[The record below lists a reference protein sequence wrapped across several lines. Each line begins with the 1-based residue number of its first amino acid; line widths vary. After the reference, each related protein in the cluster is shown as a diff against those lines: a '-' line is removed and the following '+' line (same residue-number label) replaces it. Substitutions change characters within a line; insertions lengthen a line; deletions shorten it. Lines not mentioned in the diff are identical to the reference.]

1 MDSVGA
7 AESGGRHLR
16 YVDVRPYALPG
27 TLGELI
33 GPVRGEVTLPR
44 ALAWGLRRTFDVGDF
59 DQRRLLY
66 EIVVQE
72 ANSATDLA
80 EYLNR
85 GLLAELWLRLTLPQ
99 RCRRAWEARFSE
111 LVGRAV
117 A

>member
-7 AESGGRHLR
+7 AELGGGHLR

-27 TLGELI
+27 ALDELT
-33 GPVRGEVTLPR
+33 GPVRGDVTLPR
-44 ALAWGLRRTFDVGDF
+44 ALAWGPRRTFDVGDS

-66 EIVVQE
+66 ELVVQE

-85 GLLAELWLRLTLPQ
+85 GLLAQLWPRLTLPQ
-99 RCRRAWEARFSE
+99 RCRRAWEDRFSE
-111 LVGRAV
+111 LADRAV